1 VPLRAI
7 HNRSL
12 ADQVFEQLAREIV
25 VGRYPPGASLPAERT
40 LATVFGVNRHVVREG
55 LKRLEQ
61 IGLLKISQGGGTK
74 VIDFKRHA
82 GLDLLALMAE
92 HATGGHDVAIVWVA
106 VLEMRAAIAA
116 DIARLCAER
125 APASIKEEIWAITI
139 EMRKTTE
146 SAQLLRLEQRFWDR
160 TVEGAQNL
168 AYRLAYNT
176 LIKSAQALG
185 EMAERWAARE
195 LRANDYR
202 SAIAKAIIEGDA
214 PRAEAETRAS
224 MRKAVDILASS
235 IPRSADTAVEPPPAP
250 PAPLTKT
257 SKPKKTTKTT
267 KASKATKAK

>member
-25 VGRYPPGASLPAERT
+25 VGRYPPASSLPAERT

-74 VIDFKRHA
+74 VLDFKRHA

-92 HATGGHDVAIVWVA
+92 HATGGRDVATVWVA

-125 APASIKEEIWAITI
+125 APPNVKEELVAISG
-139 EMRKTTE
+139 EMRKAT
-146 SAQLLRLEQRFWDR
+146 SGAQLLRLEVRFWER
-160 TVEGAQNL
+160 AVEGAQNL
-168 AYRLAYNT
+168 AYRLAYNS
-176 LIKSAQALG
+176 LIKSAQAMG
-185 EMAERWAARE
+185 PMAEEWAVGE

-202 SAIAKAIIEGDA
+202 SEIAKAIAEGDA
-214 PRAEAETRAS
+214 ARAEAETRTA
-224 MRKAVDILASS
+224 MRRAVDILA
-235 IPRSADTAVEPPPAP
+235 RSARAPAEDALQSPSPATAPRRAGR
-250 PAPLTKT
+250 KG
-257 SKPKKTTKTT
+257 K
-267 KASKATKAK
+267 

>member
-1 VPLRAI
+1 MPLRAI

-25 VGRYPPGASLPAERT
+25 VGRYPPGSSLPAERT

-74 VIDFKRHA
+74 VRDFKRHA

-92 HATGGHDVAIVWVA
+92 HATGGRDVAAVWID
-106 VLEMRAAIAA
+106 VLEMRGAIAA

-125 APASIKEEIWAITI
+125 AAPEIKDELWAISG
-139 EMRKTTE
+139 EMRKAADGA
-146 SAQLLRLEQRFWDR
+146 SLLRLEQRFWER
-160 TVEGAQNL
+160 AVEGAQNL

-195 LRANDYR
+195 LIASDFRTE
-202 SAIAKAIIEGDA
+202 IAKAIRDGDGG
-214 PRAEAETRAS
+214 RAEAATRNA
-224 MRKAVDILASS
+224 MRQSVAALAAN
-235 IPRSADTAVEPPPAP
+235 IPRPAPDPVEPPPA
-250 PAPLTKT
+250 ALA
-257 SKPKKTTKTT
+257 KPTRVT
-267 KASKATKAK
+267 KASKANKTGKASPTK

>member
-25 VGRYPPGASLPAERT
+25 VGRYPPGSSLPAERT
-40 LATVFGVNRHVVREG
+40 LAVVFGVNRHVVREG

-74 VIDFKRHA
+74 VRDFKRHA

-92 HATGGHDVAIVWVA
+92 HATGGRDVATVWID
-106 VLEMRAAIAA
+106 VLEMRGAIAA

-125 APASIKEEIWAITI
+125 ASPEIKEELWAISGD
-139 EMRKTTE
+139 MRKAPDGA
-146 SAQLLRLEQRFWDR
+146 SLLRLEQRFWER
-160 TVEGAQNL
+160 AVEGAQNL

-195 LRANDYR
+195 LQASDFRHE
-202 SAIAKAIIEGDA
+202 IAKAIRDGDGT
-214 PRAEAETRAS
+214 RAEAETRTA
-224 MRKAVDILASS
+224 MRQSVAALAAGV
-235 IPRSADTAVEPPPAP
+235 PRPVEETAVPPSVPAP
-250 PAPLTKT
+250 KPARITR
-257 SKPKKTTKTT
+257 
-267 KASKATKAK
+267 ASKATKIAKPTPAK

>member
-1 VPLRAI
+1 MPLRAI

-12 ADQVFEQLAREIV
+12 ADQVFEQLAREII
-25 VGRYPPGASLPAERT
+25 VGRYQPGSSLPAERM

-74 VIDFKRHA
+74 VLDFKRDA

-92 HATGGHDVAIVWVA
+92 HATGGRDVAIVWVS

-125 APASIKEEIWAITI
+125 ASRSIKQELLTI
-139 EMRKTTE
+139 SDDMRKTE
-146 SAQLLRLEQRFWDR
+146 EAAHLLRLEQRFWDR
-160 TVEGAQNL
+160 AVEGAQNL

-185 EMAERWAARE
+185 TMAEEWAARE

-202 SAIAKAIIEGDA
+202 AAIAKAIAEGNA
-214 PRAEAETRAS
+214 ARAESETRDS
-224 MRKAVDILASS
+224 MRKAVDILAGS
-235 IPRSADTAVEPPPAP
+235 ITRAERPAAEPS
-250 PAPLTKT
+250 TK
-257 SKPKKTTKTT
+257 
-267 KASKATKAK
+267 KASPRPRAGRTK

>member
-25 VGRYPPGASLPAERT
+25 IGRYPPASSLPAERM

-61 IGLLKISQGGGTK
+61 IGLLKVSQGGGTK
-74 VIDFKRHA
+74 VLDFKRHA

-92 HATGGHDVAIVWVA
+92 HATGGRDVAAVWVA

-125 APASIKEEIWAITI
+125 APASLKEELLAITG
-139 EMRKTTE
+139 EMRNAVE
-146 SAQLLRLEQRFWDR
+146 VAQLHRLEVRFWDR
-160 TVEGAQNL
+160 VVEGAQNL
-168 AYRLAYNT
+168 AYRLAFNT
-176 LIKSAQALG
+176 LIKSAQVMGSTAD
-185 EMAERWAARE
+185 EWAARE

-202 SAIAKAIIEGDA
+202 SSIAKAIAEGDA
-214 PRAEAETRAS
+214 PRAEAETRAA
-224 MRKAVDILASS
+224 MRKAVEILASS
-235 IPRSADTAVEPPPAP
+235 VPKPVDVEPPPP
-250 PAPLTKT
+250 PIATKRT
-257 SKPKKTTKTT
+257 RRPR
-267 KASKATKAK
+267 KAT

>member
-7 HNRSL
+7 YNRSL

-25 VGRYPPGASLPAERT
+25 VGRYPPASSLPAERT

-74 VIDFKRHA
+74 VLDFKRHA

-92 HATGGHDVAIVWVA
+92 HATTGRDVATVWVA
-106 VLEMRAAIAA
+106 VLEMRAAIAS

-125 APASIKEEIWAITI
+125 APASIKEELLAISR
-139 EMRKTTE
+139 EMREATE
-146 SAQLLRLEQRFWDR
+146 NGLLLRLEQRFWERAVD
-160 TVEGAQNL
+160 GAQNL

-185 EMAERWAARE
+185 TTAEAWAARE
-195 LRANDYR
+195 LQKNDFR
-202 SAIAKAIIEGDA
+202 SAIAKAIAEGDA
-214 PRAEAETRAS
+214 PRAEAETRSA
-224 MRKAVDILASS
+224 MRKAVEVLASS
-235 IPRSADTAVEPPPAP
+235 VPKAPEPAQEPPTLTAARLPSA
-250 PAPLTKT
+250 AVARPLRVRRTK
-257 SKPKKTTKTT
+257 
-267 KASKATKAK
+267 

>member
-25 VGRYPPGASLPAERT
+25 VGRYPPAASLPAERT

-74 VIDFKRHA
+74 VVDFKRDA

-92 HATGGHDVAIVWVA
+92 HATGGRDVAAVWIA
-106 VLEMRAAIAA
+106 VLEMRSAIAA

-125 APASIKEEIWAITI
+125 GPRAIKQELLAISE
-139 EMRKTTE
+139 EMRKTE
-146 SAQLLRLEQRFWDR
+146 NAAQLLRLEQRFWDR
-160 TVEGAQNL
+160 AVEGAQNL

-176 LIKSAQALG
+176 LIKSAQVMG
-185 EMAERWAARE
+185 PMAEEWTAHE

-202 SAIAKAIIEGDA
+202 SGIAKAIADGNA
-214 PRAEAETRAS
+214 ARAEAETRDS
-224 MRKAVDILASS
+224 MRKAVDVLASKV
-235 IPRSADTAVEPPPAP
+235 PKPPPAAP
-250 PAPLTKT
+250 EPAPPSITRPRRT
-257 SKPKKTTKTT
+257 RKPK
-267 KASKATKAK
+267 

>member
-25 VGRYPPGASLPAERT
+25 VGRYPPASSLPAERT

-74 VIDFKRHA
+74 VLDFKRHA

-92 HATGGHDVAIVWVA
+92 HATAGRDVATVWVS

-125 APASIKEEIWAITI
+125 APTNIKDELLAITG
-139 EMRKTTE
+139 EMRKTE
-146 SAQLLRLEQRFWDR
+146 EAAQLLRLEQRFWDR
-160 TVEGAQNL
+160 AVEGAQNL

-185 EMAERWAARE
+185 SMAEHWAARE

-202 SAIAKAIIEGDA
+202 DAVARAIAQGDA
-214 PRAEAETRAS
+214 SRAETETRTS
-224 MRKAVDILASS
+224 MRRAVDILASS
-235 IPRSADTAVEPPPAP
+235 VPKPVVEPVPPP
-250 PAPLTKT
+250 PPSPPTVVRARRTSPKSPKT
-257 SKPKKTTKTT
+257 RKKK
-267 KASKATKAK
+267 